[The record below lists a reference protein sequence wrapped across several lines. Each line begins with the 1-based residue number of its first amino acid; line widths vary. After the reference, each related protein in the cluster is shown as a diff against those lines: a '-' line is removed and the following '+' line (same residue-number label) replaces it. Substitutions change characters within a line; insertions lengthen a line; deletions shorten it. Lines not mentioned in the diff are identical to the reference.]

1 VKQYVA
7 LPWLLWFIRGVERL
21 FDSAAIRAQIANLA
35 ADRDR
40 IDQAIKALETALQ
53 SIESTTPRQDD
64 WRLASGISLNDA
76 VKKVCARMADAI
88 TRQRVVASIE
98 SVYPLI
104 KPKSSSVAA
113 ALVNLS
119 KGENAMLK
127 IAIPGRGSA
136 PAVYSTDGDMTLHL
150 SGDEIKALM
159 DPTITK
165 GSGGWQS
172 LWLALQSNFDKAA
185 GNINLTPELRARIH
199 QYYHNYGTGGW
210 QNRAKQV
217 FRRELPHLFAA

>member
-1 VKQYVA
+1 MLRFSWIYG
-7 LPWLLWFIRGVERL
+7 LLGAMERL
-21 FDSAAIRAQIANLA
+21 FDSAAIRKQIDNLTE
-35 ADRDR
+35 DRAR
-40 IDQAIKALETALQ
+40 IDRAIQALESALQ
-53 SIESTTPRQDD
+53 GIESATPRQDD

-76 VKKVCARMADAI
+76 VKKVCGSMADAI
-88 TRQRVVASIE
+88 TRQRVVAAIE
-98 SVYPLI
+98 KAYPLI

-113 ALVNLS
+113 SLINLS

-127 IAIPGRGSA
+127 IAIQGQGSA
-136 PAVYSTDGDMTLHL
+136 PTVYSTDGDMTLHL

-159 DPTITK
+159 APSVTK

-172 LWLALQSNFDKAA
+172 LWLALQRNFDKAA
-185 GNINLTPELRARIH
+185 GDIKLTPELRARIH
-199 QYYHNYGTGGW
+199 KYYHDYGSGGW